1 MKNGIL
7 NFWRGQISN
16 LYSFL
21 YLFYP
26 RSPDTGFLSAIMPR
40 ANLKNGI
47 LNFWRGQ
54 ISDSIYHFL
63 LVGIKRGDG
72 FHIGFQKMDF
82 VYFMAY
88 PSGWEI
94 KYTKSL
100 YYLISHGSRL
110 FSKQAEAVKRVS
122 GCLRGHCA
130 APACAVDDGT
140 PILGESPRH
149 ASHNC
154 RSLT

>member
-63 LVGIKRGDG
+63 LVGIKRGGG
-72 FHIGFQKMDF
+72 FHIGFQKMDY
-82 VYFMAY
+82 VYFYGSSVRMGHKVYIIPILLVLVLSRIGRY
-88 PSGWEI
+88 PQLVCFDIHFSFSGH
-94 KYTKSL
+94 TAS
-100 YYLISHGSRL
+100 
-110 FSKQAEAVKRVS
+110 FPMF
-122 GCLRGHCA
+122 LRGGLGG
-130 APACAVDDGT
+130 ACFLVMAGS
-140 PILGESPRH
+140 G
-149 ASHNC
+149 A
-154 RSLT
+154 